1 MSAAVESYNP
11 RGSASFIEQRQAAKE
26 CKSQSVIM
34 SSMRLL
40 VKTFSRIQ
48 TELCYECQSRLKT
61 PSQLVGVSC
70 HAKAKGT
77 VRRRGGGVNSLI
89 SMKSFVRTGTTQVIV
104 LQVRQVPDS
113 VRSSGISL
121 VTFNMGRNA
130 LIA

>member
-77 VRRRGGGVNSLI
+77 VRRRGGGRQLSYINEEFRSNWNNASYCI
-89 SMKSFVRTGTTQVIV
+89 ASSTGT
-104 LQVRQVPDS
+104 
-113 VRSSGISL
+113 
-121 VTFNMGRNA
+121 
-130 LIA
+130 

>member
-26 CKSQSVIM
+26 CESQSVIM

-40 VKTFSRIQ
+40 VETFSRIQ
-48 TELCYECQSRLKT
+48 TELCYECQSLLNT
-61 PSQLVGVSC
+61 PLQVVGVSC

-77 VRRRGGGVNSLI
+77 VRRGGGVNSLI

-104 LQVRQVPDS
+104 LQVPQVPDS
-113 VRSSGISL
+113 VRSSRISV
-121 VTFNMGRNA
+121 VTFNMG
-130 LIA
+130 